1 MGAVA
6 SFAVV
11 LVAYAEPLQA
21 RRGAVGPQLA
31 HRPSMT
37 ARRQVVGPALA
48 LAFGVGCATAP
59 TVLRAPESADPR
71 PLAGPS
77 LDPLVPTTLVAE
89 WRSVRDRLAREDP
102 LPAAPSE
109 TDGTRALDRTEWP
122 VFARVYLALAG
133 CDLHALATTDAARAE
148 LRAGAT
154 RALTEALDPRRIGWI
169 HAHFGDPLT
178 DPAAT
183 PSAVV
188 HGAVLYAIERCG
200 DALDDAALGR
210 AGDALH
216 VAFARAFAAR
226 ADGVLPSYRGL
237 VWVTDSLPALAAMAL
252 RARREGRADRPGW
265 DRWRATVEASS
276 LDATT
281 GLLIAPLHAVS
292 RRAMGPPRGSATMMA
307 QPYLAVLD
315 APFAGAQWAS
325 AERHLLVT
333 AGGLDGAREHPR
345 GMERPPDMDS
355 GRVVFGMGEA
365 ASGFAILAAAS
376 MGDDARAERLAR
388 SAWAVAGPRVSGDRV
403 ECRALPPVGH
413 AVVLAGKTALLR
425 RRAGR

>member
-1 MGAVA
+1 MGCELHINIGR
-6 SFAVV
+6 S
-11 LVAYAEPLQA
+11 PW
-21 RRGAVGPQLA
+21 P
-31 HRPSMT
+31 
-37 ARRQVVGPALA
+37 
-48 LAFGVGCATAP
+48 
-59 TVLRAPESADPR
+59 D
-71 PLAGPS
+71 
-77 LDPLVPTTLVAE
+77 DPLTSPSRVATCTHWQRPTRRVP
-89 WRSVRDRLAREDP
+89 RS
-102 LPAAPSE
+102 
-109 TDGTRALDRTEWP
+109 
-122 VFARVYLALAG
+122 
-133 CDLHALATTDAARAE
+133 ARA
-148 LRAGAT
+148 RC
-154 RALTEALDPRRIGWI
+154 ALTEALNPRRVGWL

-292 RRAMGPPRGSATMMA
+292 RRAMGPPRGSAAMMA

-315 APFAGAQWAS
+315 TSFARAQWAS
-325 AERHLLVT
+325 AELHLLVA
-333 AGGLDGAREHPR
+333 AGGLEGAREHLR
-345 GMERPPDMDS
+345 GMERPPDLDS
-355 GRVVFGMGEA
+355 GRVVFGMGET
-365 ASGFAILAAAS
+365 ASGFVILAAATS
-376 MGDDARAERLAR
+376 GAPNAPQKPGPVSARREAEGIFSRPDVGMRATPIR
-388 SAWAVAGPRVSGDRV
+388 KAFASVANS
-403 ECRALPPVGH
+403 
-413 AVVLAGKTALLR
+413 
-425 RRAGR
+425 